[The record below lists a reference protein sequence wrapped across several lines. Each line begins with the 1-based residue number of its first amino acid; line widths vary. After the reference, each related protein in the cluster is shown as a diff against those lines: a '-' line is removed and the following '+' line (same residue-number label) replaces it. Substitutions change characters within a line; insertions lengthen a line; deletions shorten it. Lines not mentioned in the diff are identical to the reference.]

1 MILRL
6 NDLGNPLTNL
16 LLFSSL
22 SFGISVLLIALEHSL
37 GRPGKFGRLAAGLVT
52 CLVALAS
59 QMSGIY
65 PLTLLVAGLNLALL
79 LPSVRVARGLSPV
92 GALMLAGNAETV
104 LFGLAWALWFI
115 ATIHVDPV
123 TRALMFAA
131 YPLLALTTVTTI
143 VQGVEQW
150 ESLIRLDW
158 RRPRSARSHRFG
170 PDAPLVS
177 IHVPVH
183 AEPPDVVIATLD
195 SIRKLD
201 YPNYEVLVIDNNTQ
215 EESLWRPVEAH
226 CRALGPEFRFFH
238 VDPLQGAK
246 AGALN
251 FALRHTDPEAQ
262 LVSIVDSDYQ
272 VESDFLSSMVPFFD
286 DAQMGFV
293 QTPHDYRDWQDN
305 AFLRKC
311 YWEYRYFFETNLVS
325 QNERDAAII
334 VGTMC
339 VIRKQALEEAGA
351 WAEWCATEDSEL
363 AIRIHARGYSSVYL
377 NQTFGRG
384 LIPET
389 FGDFKKQRHRWTVG
403 PVQEFKR
410 HWRLFLPTPFGA
422 PSNLTPLQKL
432 HHLNHGIENISM
444 GLGFLTLVLGAAVMS
459 SMALH
464 HEVVAVPFVLWITA
478 TVALLTSFVHW
489 ALVYRTLS
497 RAGLGETLGAFVTSK
512 ALTYV
517 RGVASLQGLV
527 QSSIAWR
534 RTNKFKVS
542 ASGLHAVS
550 QARAETVLG
559 IGSLLF
565 AALALEFVHEPG
577 LLRMFAV
584 GAVMQSAIF
593 LAALYLAVLG
603 DRELRAIGTAQP
615 ALPAVREPSSALLN
629 DS

>member
-1 MILRL
+1 M
-6 NDLGNPLTNL
+6 
-16 LLFSSL
+16 
-22 SFGISVLLIALEHSL
+22 LIALEHSL
-37 GRPGKFGRLAAGLVT
+37 GRPGIIGRPAAGLVT
-52 CLVALAS
+52 CLIALTT
-59 QMSGIY
+59 QLSGIY
-65 PLTLLVAGLNLALL
+65 PLTLLVVAINLALL
-79 LPSVRVARGLSPV
+79 LPKVRFSRGLSPM
-92 GALMLAGNAETV
+92 GALLLAGNAETV
-104 LFGLAWALWFI
+104 AFGLAWALWFVARI
-115 ATIHVDPV
+115 PVDPL
-123 TRALMFAA
+123 TRALMLAA
-131 YPLLALTTVTTI
+131 YPLLALTTITSI
-143 VQGVEQW
+143 IQAVEQW
-150 ESLIRLDW
+150 ESLIRLEW
-158 RRPRSARSHRFG
+158 RRPRSARPRRFG

-183 AEPPDVVIATLD
+183 AEPPDVVIATLN

-215 EESLWRPVEAH
+215 QEALWRPVEAH
-226 CRALGPEFRFFH
+226 CRVLGPKFRFFH

-251 FALRHTDPEAQ
+251 FALRHTDSMAQ

-272 VESDFLSSMVPFFD
+272 VDSDFLISLVPFFD

-293 QTPHDYRDWQDN
+293 QTPHDYREWQDN
-305 AFLRKC
+305 SFLRKC

-339 VIRKQALEEAGA
+339 LIRKQALEEAGE

-363 AIRIHARGYSSVYL
+363 AIRIHAHGYSSVYL

-410 HWRLFLPTPFGA
+410 HWRLFLPSGFGTP
-422 PSNLTPLQKL
+422 SKLTPLQKL

-444 GLGFLTLVLGAAVMS
+444 GLGFLTLMLGAAVMS

-464 HEVVAVPFVLWITA
+464 HGVVPVPFVLWLTA
-478 TVALLTSFVHW
+478 TVALLTTFIRW
-489 ALVYRTLS
+489 
-497 RAGLGETLGAFVTSK
+497 GLAYTKLAHASMSETLAAFVTSQ

-517 RGVASLQGLV
+517 RGVGSLHGLV
-527 QSSIAWR
+527 LSRIVWC
-534 RTNKFKVS
+534 RTNKFKAS

-559 IGSLLF
+559 IGSLIF
-565 AALALEFVHEPG
+565 AAIALEFVHEPG
-577 LLRMFAV
+577 LLRMFAI

-593 LAALYLAVLG
+593 LAALYLAIIG